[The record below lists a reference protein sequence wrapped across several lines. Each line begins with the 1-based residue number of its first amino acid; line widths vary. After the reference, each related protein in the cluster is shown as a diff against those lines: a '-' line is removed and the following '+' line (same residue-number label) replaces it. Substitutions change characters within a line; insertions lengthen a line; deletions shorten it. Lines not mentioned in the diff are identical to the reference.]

1 MREQLW
7 VEVDPHQ
14 SSGPLAAYCLM
25 TGYIDVISFSAI
37 FVWCGFQTGNFC
49 QLALA
54 IARLFGTPQD
64 LRFHIPD
71 QQALCSLITFNMGAF
86 LGRIGDRMGVK
97 TRIWLFFGTMIQAVL
112 LAVGAIVLWQSGE
125 GSIASDRGEPA
136 WRNTLSFV
144 GLGFI
149 SASLGLQGIM
159 GKRLNTQFTTTV
171 VLTTVWCELMCE
183 PELFKLRHLVKSRD
197 LKVAAAMSLFLGGFA
212 GRAILDRIGAA
223 GALGV
228 GVGFRVLIAISW
240 LFVPP
245 VSASK
250 SK

>member
-1 MREQLW
+1 
-7 VEVDPHQ
+7 
-14 SSGPLAAYCLM
+14 
-25 TGYIDVISFSAI
+25 
-37 FVWCGFQTGNFC
+37 
-49 QLALA
+49 
-54 IARLFGTPQD
+54 
-64 LRFHIPD
+64 
-71 QQALCSLITFNMGAF
+71 
-86 LGRIGDRMGVK
+86 
-97 TRIWLFFGTMIQAVL
+97 
-112 LAVGAIVLWQSGE
+112 
-125 GSIASDRGEPA
+125 
-136 WRNTLSFV
+136 
-144 GLGFI
+144 
-149 SASLGLQGIM
+149 
-159 GKRLNTQFTTTV
+159 
-171 VLTTVWCELMCE
+171 MCE